1 MFSKSKTHFLI
12 GSILASEES
21 SIKENNIDGA
31 LSNSVV
37 KPDDLIKFAE
47 SFYFIRYEFCKLNF
61 IVGARCCNDE
71 ILWAGLAKNLMEELG
86 GKSGITHNQLYRDF
100 LRSIGARTEDKLECP
115 AFAQDF
121 NSSWEEFART
131 APLMEAL
138 SAIAIYEI
146 FDVPDYQM
154 FLEILERAK
163 VPEEGLIFFRVH
175 ANAHHFEMFEDTVAW
190 ILTQEGGQEAFDR
203 AKDFVFE
210 TQRKMWIGLT
220 ECLQSKQLVTAN

>member
-1 MFSKSKTHFLI
+1 MSQQINIQEIISLILNSEKLFINTNVCEELTACILNSSKLVEF
-12 GSILASEES
+12 GE
-21 SIKENNIDGA
+21 G
-31 LSNSVV
+31 
-37 KPDDLIKFAE
+37 
-47 SFYFIRYEFCKLNF
+47 FYFIRHDFCKLNF
-61 IVGARCCNDE
+61 IVGARCSNDE
-71 ILWAGLAKNLMEELG
+71 MLWSGLAKNLVEELG
-86 GKSGITHNQLYRDF
+86 GKSGISHNKLYCDF
-100 LRSIGARTEDKLECP
+100 LKSIEARTENELDCP
-115 AFAQDF
+115 TFAQEF
-121 NSSWEEFART
+121 NDRWEEFART

-163 VPEEGLIFFRVH
+163 VPKEGLIFFRVH
-175 ANAHHFEMFEDTVAW
+175 ANSHHFEMFEDTVAW

-210 TQRKMWIGLT
+210 TQQKMWIGLT